1 MLHNLNN
8 AYIDPDIKITKNE
21 YQEQRSKLEIAIQA
35 ERKKIL
41 SIEAQIQ
48 KIPTKEEL
56 KDIGKF
62 SKAIRERLTST
73 DWSPTPKNKKD
84 ILEMLDVRVYLSD
97 DGTARIEGSFGNS
110 GLLTI
115 TYL

>member
-1 MLHNLNN
+1 M
-8 AYIDPDIKITKNE
+8 
-21 YQEQRSKLEIAIQA
+21 AIQA

-62 SKAIRERLTST
+62 SKAIRERLHSN
-73 DWSPTPKNKKD
+73 DWSPTPQNKKT
-84 ILEMLDVRVYLSD
+84 ILQMLGNRVFVSD
-97 DGTARIEGSFGNS
+97 DGTARIDGSFGNS

-115 TYL
+115 T